1 MQPNTPPTSPSLHIL
16 QETFGFRTFRN
27 LQEEIITHVVEGKDA
42 LVLMPT
48 GGGKSLCYQ
57 IPSMVRPG
65 TGIVVSPLIALMQDQ
80 VTGLQQMGIKAA
92 YLNSSLMAQ
101 EAVEVENQLVSGHLD
116 LLYVAPE
123 RLMTERFLSL
133 LDQSLVALFA
143 IDEAHCVSQWGHDFR
158 PEYTQLAVLRE
169 KFPHVP
175 RLAMTATADLP
186 TKKDI
191 QANLHLEQARVFS
204 TGFDRPNIRY
214 SVIPKNN
221 AHQQLLRF
229 IQDEHSGDAG
239 IVYRMSRKKVDQTAT
254 WLAGKGI
261 TALPYH
267 AGMDAGAR
275 YRNQERFMREDGIVM
290 VATVA
295 FGMGVDKADIRFVAH
310 LEPPRSMEG
319 YYQET
324 GRAGRDG
331 MAADAWMTYGFGDIV
346 AMRQMVLGN
355 AGTKE
360 RKRIEWQ
367 KLEALLGYLE
377 TASCRR
383 HALLGYF
390 GDSYPERCDNCD
402 NCLHPVKTWDGTI
415 AAQKALSNIFRTGQ
429 RFGVAHLV
437 DVLLGKE
444 STAILKFGH
453 TTVSTFGIGEEL
465 TKAQWSSVYRQ
476 LASAGALY
484 VDIENYGALKL
495 NDKSWAIMRKE
506 EQIAFRTDP
515 EGPKKKSRTVKSSI
529 ACNLETEEAK
539 ALWESLRTLRREV
552 SEKQNV
558 PPYTVFPDKTL
569 LEMVTYRPRTLADMA
584 ALYGIGRAK
593 LEHYGQLFLDA
604 LNHHESEHGRPDVV
618 PDLLEASQGS
628 PNSEEPCE
636 LSDTENQSLDLFR
649 TLGSVKK
656 VAAQRKLKET
666 TIYGHLLSAVKLGKV
681 QGREV
686 VPLPP
691 EEIDH
696 IESTITRLAADGIVL
711 LKPLFEALEGNY
723 GYEILRCVKMG
734 MAQKN
739 PKIMN

>member
-1 MQPNTPPTSPSLHIL
+1 MNTSTNNIPPVSALHLL
-16 QETFGFRTFRN
+16 QDTFGFRSFRN
-27 LQEEIITHVVEGKDA
+27 LQEEIITHVIAGKDA

-92 YLNSSLMAQ
+92 YLNSSLKAQ
-101 EAVEVENQLVSGHLD
+101 EAAEVENQLVSGHLD

-133 LDQSLVALFA
+133 LAKSTIALFA

-158 PEYTQLAVLRE
+158 PEYTQLAILRE
-169 KFPHVP
+169 KFPQVP
-175 RLAMTATADLP
+175 RLAMTATADVP

-191 QANLHLEQARVFS
+191 QANLHLENARVFS
-204 TGFDRPNIRY
+204 TGFDRPNICY
-214 SVIPKNN
+214 TVIPKNN

-229 IQDEHSGDAG
+229 IQDEHPGDAG
-239 IVYRMSRKKVDQTAT
+239 IVYRMSRKKVDQTAA

-261 TALPYH
+261 VALPYH

-290 VATVA
+290 VATIA

-310 LEPPRSMEG
+310 LEPPKSLEG

-331 MAADAWMTYGFGDIV
+331 LPADAWMTYGFGDIV

-390 GDSYPERCDNCD
+390 GDSYPPRCDNCD
-402 NCLHPVKTWDGTI
+402 NCLHPVETWDGTL

-437 DVLLGKE
+437 DVLLGNE
-444 STAILKFGH
+444 SATVLKFRH
-453 TTVSTFGIGEEL
+453 NQVSTFGIGKEL

-484 VDIENYGALKL
+484 VDMESYGALKL
-495 NDKSWAIMRKE
+495 NAKSWAIMRKE
-506 EQIAFRTDP
+506 EQIFFRKDP
-515 EGPKKKSRTVKSSI
+515 EKFKKKTRASRSTMECK
-529 ACNLETEEAK
+529 LETEESR
-539 ALWESLRTLRREV
+539 ALWESLRTLRREI

-569 LEMVTYRPRTLADMA
+569 LEMVVYRPQTLVDMGV
-584 ALYGIGRAK
+584 LYGIGRAK
-593 LEHYGQLFLDA
+593 LEHYGQDFLDA
-604 LNHHESEHGRPDVV
+604 LKNHESEHGRPDSI
-618 PDLLEASQGS
+618 PDLPESAPVSS
-628 PNSEEPCE
+628 RNEECHE
-636 LSDTENQSLDLFR
+636 LTDTESHSLELFR
-649 TLGSVKK
+649 QLGSVQE
-656 VAAQRKLKET
+656 VAAHRKFKET
-666 TIYGHLLSAVKLGKV
+666 TIYGHLLSAVKLGMV
-681 QGREV
+681 EGRDV
-686 VPLPP
+686 VSIGP
-691 EEIDH
+691 EEIDL
-696 IESTITRLAADGIVL
+696 IEGTITRLADDGIVL
-711 LKPLFEALEGNY
+711 LKPLYEALEGKY
-723 GYEILRCVKMG
+723 DYEVLRCVKMG
-734 MAQKN
+734 MEKKMQHV
-739 PKIMN
+739 

>member
-1 MQPNTPPTSPSLHIL
+1 MNTQISTASHLKIL
-16 QETFGFRTFRN
+16 QDTFGFRSFRN
-27 LQEEIITHVVEGKDA
+27 LQEEIITHVIEGNDA

-57 IPSMVRPG
+57 IPSMIRPG
-65 TGIVVSPLIALMQDQ
+65 TGIIVSPLIALMQDQ

-101 EAVEVENQLVSGHLD
+101 EAAEVEGQLASGYLD

-123 RLMTERFLSL
+123 RLMKPRFLSL
-133 LDQSLVALFA
+133 LASSTIALFA

-169 KFPHVP
+169 KFPQVP
-175 RLAMTATADLP
+175 RLAMTATADVP

-191 QANLHLEQARVFS
+191 QANLHLEQARVFA

-214 SVIPKNN
+214 TVIPKNN

-229 IQDEHSGDAG
+229 IEDEHPGDAG
-239 IVYRMSRKKVDQTAT
+239 IVYRFSRKKVDKTAA
-254 WLAGKGI
+254 WLAEKGI

-275 YRNQERFMREDGIVM
+275 YRNQERFMREDGIIM

-310 LEPPRSMEG
+310 LEPPKSMEG

-331 MAADAWMTYGFGDIV
+331 LPADAWMTYGFGDIV

-355 AGTKE
+355 AVNEE

-390 GDSYPERCDNCD
+390 GDSSPAQCGNCD
-402 NCLHPVKTWDGTI
+402 NCLYPVETWDGTL
-415 AAQKALSNIFRTGQ
+415 AAQKALSNIFRTDQ

-444 STAILKFGH
+444 SVSVRKFGH
-453 TTVSTFGIGEEL
+453 NKVSTFGIGQEL
-465 TKAQWSSVYRQ
+465 NKSQWSSVYRQ

-484 VDIENYGALKL
+484 VDMEHYGSLKL
-495 NDKSWAIMRKE
+495 NEKSWAIMRKGE
-506 EQIAFRTDP
+506 KIFFRPDP
-515 EGPKKKSRTVKSSI
+515 ERTKKSSRPSKSR
-529 ACNLETEEAK
+529 AVREYKLETEEEK
-539 ALWESLRTLRREV
+539 LLWESLRVLRREIAD
-552 SEKQNV
+552 KQNV
-558 PPYTVFPDKTL
+558 PSYSVFPDKTL
-569 LEMVTYRPRTLADMA
+569 LEMVTFRPTNLDAMRGLH
-584 ALYGIGRAK
+584 GIGHAK
-593 LEHYGQLFLDA
+593 LEHYGQVFLDA
-604 LNHHESEHGRPDVV
+604 LEKHAREHGRPLTIPELPVSSSDR
-618 PDLLEASQGS
+618 PRREDSL
-628 PNSEEPCE
+628 E
-636 LSDTENQSLDLFR
+636 LSETETLSLDMFR
-649 TLGSVKK
+649 SLGTVKA
-656 VAAQRKLKET
+656 VADRRKLKET
-666 TIYGHLLSAVKLGKV
+666 TIYRHLLQAVRLGKV
-681 QGREV
+681 AGREL
-686 VPLPP
+686 VPLNP
-691 EEIDH
+691 EEIDL
-696 IESTITRLAADGIVL
+696 IESTIRRLASEGIVL
-711 LKPLFEALEGNY
+711 LKPIFEALDGKY
-723 GYEILRCVKMG
+723 GYEIIRCVKEG
-734 MAQKN
+734 IAG
-739 PKIMN
+739 